1 MNYKDYIDN
10 VQDYPHKGILF
21 RDIQPLLSNYEIFSS
36 AISDIMK
43 LIDIDNADY
52 LIGIESRGFI
62 FSSSMALKSGLGN
75 KMIRKKGKLPN
86 KQIVYLSY
94 NTEYSSDT
102 IEMKHG
108 SGKVIIVDDVYATGG
123 TMKASIQLAIKAGF
137 EVIDTICLIDIG
149 LMKKHKTKC
158 LIYY

>member
-1 MNYKDYIDN
+1 
-10 VQDYPHKGILF
+10 
-21 RDIQPLLSNYEIFSS
+21 
-36 AISDIMK
+36 
-43 LIDIDNADY
+43 
-52 LIGIESRGFI
+52 
-62 FSSSMALKSGLGN
+62 MALKSGLGN

-86 KQIVYLSY
+86 KQIVSLSY